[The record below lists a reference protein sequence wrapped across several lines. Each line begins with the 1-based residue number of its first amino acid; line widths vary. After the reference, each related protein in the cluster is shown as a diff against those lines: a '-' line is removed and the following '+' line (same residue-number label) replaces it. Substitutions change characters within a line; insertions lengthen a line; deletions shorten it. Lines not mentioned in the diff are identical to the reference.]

1 MQMTIV
7 NPPTLAKPSGYSHG
21 VIAAGGR
28 TLYLAG
34 QPGIDASGKVAAPGD
49 LVAQFRQALSNMQTV
64 VEAAGGSMGCIA
76 KLTFFVVDKDAY
88 KALLK
93 PLGEEFRAFFQGHY
107 PATTLVEVRDLFDDH
122 ALIEIEGIAAL

>member
-1 MQMTIV
+1 MDMKII
-7 NPPTLAKPSGYSHG
+7 NPPGMARPSGYSHG
-21 VIAAGGR
+21 VIANGGK

-49 LVAQFRQALSNMQTV
+49 LVAQFTQALANMQTV
-64 VEAAGGSMGCIA
+64 VEAAGGTMVNVV

-88 KALLK
+88 KELLK
-93 PLGEEFRAFFQGHY
+93 PLGTEFRSFFKGHY
-107 PATTLVEVRDLFDDH
+107 PATTLVEVRDLFDEN

>member
-1 MQMTIV
+1 MNMTII
-7 NPPTLAKPSGYSHG
+7 NPPGMAKPSGYSHG

-49 LVAQFRQALSNMQTV
+49 LVGQFTQALANMQTV
-64 VEAAGGSMGCIA
+64 VEAGGGTMANIV
-76 KLTFFVVDKDAY
+76 KLTFFVIDKDAY
-88 KALLK
+88 KALLQ
-93 PLGEEFRAFFQGHY
+93 PLGEEFRSFFKGHY
-107 PATTLVEVRDLFDDH
+107 PATTLVEVRDLFDEH